1 LLKPDGAIWV
11 IGSYHNIF
19 RVGAELQNQGYWI
32 LNDVVWRKSNPM
44 PNFRGK
50 RLTNAHETMIWA
62 SKSEGAKYT
71 FNYEALKALNE
82 GIQMR
87 SDWVLPICN
96 GSERLKDAKGDKAH
110 PTQKPEAL
118 LHRVLVAATDPGDV
132 VLDPFFGTGT
142 TGAVARM
149 LGRDFIGIEREAAY
163 REIAEARLKRVRP
176 YDTSALEVSRSKRAE
191 PRVPFGQLVERGMLR
206 PGEMLVNSRGQMAK
220 VRADGTLI
228 ADQVKGSIH
237 KVGRGAGRRAVLQWL
252 DLLALQA
259 RRQDGAHRRVAPAD
273 PCGDG
278 ALSRLAIGAPTAMSM
293 DESGSARHETERR
306 FHQRV
311 VIRPED
317 YDWVASPA
325 SGVDRMML
333 DRIGD
338 EVARATTIVRFAP
351 NSAFDAHTHGGG
363 EEYLVLDGVFSDEAG
378 DYPAGTYV
386 RNPIGTAHRPHIGP
400 EGATILVKLH
410 QFDASDTEQMVV
422 DTRGRFAASG
432 TRSGVEVHAASCRAD
447 ETVELQRWRAG
458 CLDACG
464 APSRRAGSLRAG
476 GVWEDEHGRYPAGP
490 GCATRRGSRR
500 PVIARGLPSLRE
512 DGASGAGG
520 RRREPRFRGEMR

>member
-1 LLKPDGAIWV
+1 MRGLPEASVDLIFADPPYNLQLKGTLHRPTTPRSTPATTIGTSSTVSRPMTQFTRDWLAAARRLLKPDGAIWV

-237 KVGRGAGRRAVLQWL
+237 KVGAELEGAPSCNGWTYWHFKPRRT
-252 DLLALQA
+252 
-259 RRQDGAHRRVAPAD
+259 DGAYRRVATAD
-273 PCGDG
+273 PCRDG
-278 ALSRLAIGAPTAMSM
+278 AVGGLQ
-293 DESGSARHETERR
+293 SARPRPCHMARERERRHETERR

-325 SGVDRMML
+325 SGVERMML
-333 DRIGD
+333 DRIGE

-378 DYPAGTYV
+378 DYPAAPMSAIRSARRIV
-386 RNPIGTAHRPHIGP
+386 RISGP
-400 EGATILVKLH
+400 KA
-410 QFDASDTEQMVV
+410 
-422 DTRGRFAASG
+422 R
-432 TRSGVEVHAASCRAD
+432 RS
-447 ETVELQRWRAG
+447 W
-458 CLDACG
+458 
-464 APSRRAGSLRAG
+464 
-476 GVWEDEHGRYPAGP
+476 
-490 GCATRRGSRR
+490 
-500 PVIARGLPSLRE
+500 
-512 DGASGAGG
+512 
-520 RRREPRFRGEMR
+520 